1 MRPLI
6 TVEQRATEM
15 LTFYESVFPSF
26 VLISKTLHA
35 EPHQAA
41 IMLAVFSVRGQEVM
55 VSDCV
60 VTHDW
65 AITPGISFLL
75 DMDRGDHLDALA
87 QRLQEDGRVHMPP
100 GDYGFSARFAWV
112 EDRFCVNW
120 QMNVQSAAR

>member
-1 MRPLI
+1 MRPFI

-15 LTFYESVFPSF
+15 LAFYESVFPSF
-26 VLISKTLHA
+26 VLISKKHHA

-55 VSDCV
+55 VSDSV

-65 AITPGISFLL
+65 AITPGISFFL
-75 DMDRGDHLDALA
+75 DMDKGDQLDALA

-112 EDRFCVNW
+112 EDRFGVNW